1 MPQADRRWEET
12 LKRAALAALMD
23 AASTIPGVDPFLKA
37 AETVHRELTAAE
49 VSWPEQARQAVQAFA
64 EGYRALLREEGN
76 PEVVEPA
83 LAETFFLLDRYALT
97 PDALAR
103 QNLDAERAARR
114 TMQAASSRLE
124 LLDEAGLSLVQRL
137 LGTYYRVLLEHQE
150 AWALPVARET
160 LARLDEAL
168 ARCGLL
174 LEAVAAIP
182 AAMADKL
189 AYAQAWDHARWPVL
203 PYPYETLYPEVLRA
217 EYRFIPYEGSTFE
230 AMRDDL
236 IAWAQELARTDPP
249 LGLRFYVGPGG
260 AGKTRLVVEAG
271 EQLRER
277 GWLVAFLDPG
287 ADWPAHA
294 DALLGAE
301 RPTLLALDYAT
312 AIPGATSALIEA
324 MARVSR
330 CCPFALVLL
339 DRDVTTPLRDRLAPA
354 MRPGDRILRLPA
366 VETRLSPVDAL
377 QPDEAQA
384 LYAAAF
390 ARLKP
395 LAERPPDRPP
405 RLEALPERPLEV
417 ILLAWLAAAGE
428 RLPADPADPR
438 HILAAV
444 WGREKRLWK
453 ERWLH
458 GEGLPERAR
467 SDLIPLIE
475 RLRAL
480 ASLGLGWR
488 DRDGLAA
495 FLRGRADLFPMPATP
510 TGPLHPVW
518 LAGVL
523 ADFPWPR
530 TEASLIPPV
539 APDPLADWVIGKAF
553 TAQPRL
559 IEALLPSGQ
568 AAAADPQESARILAE
583 ALLTLERATGRF
595 PELQALSVPLARTFA
610 DWAKAGPLDGEGM
623 RTFLDGLAARLPAP
637 DRTLVLRAVQEPLYR
652 RMADLAPDKAG
663 RARALNSL
671 GNALSAL
678 GRREEALAATQ
689 EAADLYRGLAQ
700 AAPQAFRPDLAGSLN
715 NLGNRLSD
723 LGRREEALAATQEAA
738 DLYRGLAEAAPQAFL
753 PDLAMSLNNLGNTL
767 SDLGRREEALAA
779 HEEATDLY
787 RGLAEAAPQA
797 FLPDLA
803 ASLNNLGY
811 ALSALGQREE
821 ALAATQEAVS
831 IRRGLAEAAP
841 QAFLPDLATSLN
853 NLGRDLSALGRREEA
868 LAATQEA
875 VSIRRELAEA
885 APQAFRPDLAAS
897 LNNLGNTL
905 SALGRREE
913 ALAATQEAVDI
924 YRELAEAA
932 PQAFRP
938 DLAMSLNN
946 LGSDLSA
953 LGRREEALAAHEEA
967 TDLYRELAEAAPQ
980 AFLPGLATSLN
991 NLGAMLSALGRREE
1005 ALAATQEAADL
1016 YCGLAE
1022 AAPQAF
1028 WPDLAGS
1035 LNNLGNRLSA
1045 LGRRE
1050 EALAATQEAADLYR
1064 ELAKA
1069 APQAFRP
1076 DLARSLNN
1084 LGLAFSALGRREE
1097 ALAAHE
1103 EAVRTLA
1110 PFFLRFS
1117 AMFADWMEIM
1127 VRNYRDACQAAGR
1140 EPDGELLAP
1149 LRRRSP

>member
-1 MPQADRRWEET
+1 MPQANRRWEKT

-23 AASTIPGVDPFLKA
+23 AASTIPGVSPFLKA

-103 QNLDAERAARR
+103 QNLDAERAARQ

-294 DALLGAE
+294 DALLRAE

-330 CCPFALVLL
+330 RHPFALVLL

-366 VETRLSPVDAL
+366 VETCLSPVDAL

-395 LAERPPDRPP
+395 LAERSPDRPP
-405 RLEALPERPLEV
+405 RVEALPERPLEV

-428 RLPADPADPR
+428 GLPADTADPR
-438 HILAAV
+438 HILATV
-444 WGREKRLWK
+444 WGRERRLWR
-453 ERWLH
+453 ERWLR
-458 GEGLPERAR
+458 GESLPERAR

-488 DRDGLAA
+488 NRDLAA
-495 FLRGRADLFPMPATP
+495 FLQGRADLFPMPATP

-518 LAGVL
+518 LAEVL

-539 APDPLADWVIGKAF
+539 APDPLADWVIREAF

-568 AAAADPQESARILAE
+568 AAAADPQKSALLPSGQAAAADPQESARTLAE
-583 ALLTLERATGRF
+583 ALLTLERAAGRF

-610 DWAKAGPLDGEGM
+610 DWAKAGPLEGEGM

-637 DRTLVLRAVQEPLYR
+637 DRTLALRAVQEPLYR
-652 RMADLAPDKAG
+652 RMADLAPDEAG
-663 RARALNSL
+663 RAWALNNL

-700 AAPQAFRPDLAGSLN
+700 AD
-715 NLGNRLSD
+715 
-723 LGRREEALAATQEAA
+723 
-738 DLYRGLAEAAPQAFL
+738 PQAFL
-753 PDLAMSLNNLGNTL
+753 
-767 SDLGRREEALAA
+767 
-779 HEEATDLY
+779 
-787 RGLAEAAPQA
+787 
-797 FLPDLA
+797 
-803 ASLNNLGY
+803 
-811 ALSALGQREE
+811 
-821 ALAATQEAVS
+821 
-831 IRRGLAEAAP
+831 
-841 QAFLPDLATSLN
+841 
-853 NLGRDLSALGRREEA
+853 
-868 LAATQEA
+868 
-875 VSIRRELAEA
+875 
-885 APQAFRPDLAAS
+885 
-897 LNNLGNTL
+897 
-905 SALGRREE
+905 
-913 ALAATQEAVDI
+913 
-924 YRELAEAA
+924 
-932 PQAFRP
+932 
-938 DLAMSLNN
+938 
-946 LGSDLSA
+946 
-953 LGRREEALAAHEEA
+953 
-967 TDLYRELAEAAPQ
+967 
-980 AFLPGLATSLN
+980 
-991 NLGAMLSALGRREE
+991 
-1005 ALAATQEAADL
+1005 
-1016 YCGLAE
+1016 
-1022 AAPQAF
+1022 
-1028 WPDLAGS
+1028 PDLAGS

-1050 EALAATQEAADLYR
+1050 EALIATHEAVTIQR
-1064 ELAKA
+1064 ELAHSNPDAFLPGLARNLNDLAVFLAHLGQREEALEVIQEAVAIRRHLARLYPENFLPALAVSLNNLAVYLSDFGRQEEALEITQEVITIRLQLAQAYPERFLPALALGLNNLATRLSEVGRREEALEAIQEAIDIRRQLAQAYPEKFLPALALSLNNLATRLSKIGRREEALAAIQEAVSIRRGLAQA
-1069 APQAFRP
+1069 APQAFLP
-1076 DLARSLNN
+1076 GLARSLNN
-1084 LGLAFSALGRREE
+1084 LGNRFSDLGRREE

-1110 PFFLRFS
+1110 PFFLRLS
-1117 AMFADWMEIM
+1117 AVFADQMETM

>member
-1 MPQADRRWEET
+1 MPQANRRWEKT

-23 AASTIPGVDPFLKA
+23 AASTIPGVSPFLKA

-103 QNLDAERAARR
+103 QNLDAERAARQ

-124 LLDEAGLSLVQRL
+124 LLDEAERSLVQRL

-236 IAWAQELARTDPP
+236 IAWAQGLGRTDPP

-271 EQLRER
+271 EQLREL
-277 GWLVAFLDPG
+277 GWLVAFLDPD

-324 MARVSR
+324 MARASR

-354 MRPGDRILRLPA
+354 MRPGDRILHLPA
-366 VETRLSPVDAL
+366 VETRLSLSPVDAL

-395 LAERPPDRPP
+395 LAERPPDHPP
-405 RLEALPERPLEV
+405 RVEALPERPLEV

-444 WGREKRLWK
+444 WGRERRLWR
-453 ERWLH
+453 ERWLP

-510 TGPLHPVW
+510 TGLLHPVW

-539 APDPLADWVIGKAF
+539 APDPLADWVIGEAF

-568 AAAADPQESARILAE
+568 AADADPQESARTLAE

-595 PELQALSVPLARTFA
+595 PELQELSVPLARTFA
-610 DWAKAGPLDGEGM
+610 DWVKAGPLDGERM
-623 RTFLDGLAARLPAP
+623 RTFLDGLDARLPAP
-637 DRTLVLRAVQEPLYR
+637 DRTLALRAVQEPLYR
-652 RMADLAPDKAG
+652 RMADLAADEAG
-663 RARALNSL
+663 RARALGML
-671 GNALSAL
+671 GWALSAL
-678 GRREEALAATQ
+678 GRREEALAAMQ
-689 EAADLYRGLAQ
+689 EAADLYRELAQ
-700 AAPQAFRPDLAGSLN
+700 AAPQAFRPDLAMSLN

-723 LGRREEALAATQEAA
+723 LGRREEALKAAQEAA
-738 DLYRGLAEAAPQAFL
+738 DLYRELAEAAPQAFR
-753 PDLAMSLNNLGNTL
+753 PDLAM
-767 SDLGRREEALAA
+767 
-779 HEEATDLY
+779 
-787 RGLAEAAPQA
+787 
-797 FLPDLA
+797 
-803 ASLNNLGY
+803 
-811 ALSALGQREE
+811 
-821 ALAATQEAVS
+821 
-831 IRRGLAEAAP
+831 
-841 QAFLPDLATSLN
+841 SLN

-875 VSIRRELAEA
+875 VSIRRGLA
-885 APQAFRPDLAAS
+885 Q
-897 LNNLGNTL
+897 
-905 SALGRREE
+905 
-913 ALAATQEAVDI
+913 
-924 YRELAEAA
+924 
-932 PQAFRP
+932 
-938 DLAMSLNN
+938 
-946 LGSDLSA
+946 
-953 LGRREEALAAHEEA
+953 
-967 TDLYRELAEAAPQ
+967 AAPQ
-980 AFLPGLATSLN
+980 AFLPGLA
-991 NLGAMLSALGRREE
+991 R
-1005 ALAATQEAADL
+1005 
-1016 YCGLAE
+1016 
-1022 AAPQAF
+1022 
-1028 WPDLAGS
+1028 S
-1035 LNNLGNRLSA
+1035 LNNLGNR
-1045 LGRRE
+1045 
-1050 EALAATQEAADLYR
+1050 
-1064 ELAKA
+1064 
-1069 APQAFRP
+1069 
-1076 DLARSLNN
+1076 
-1084 LGLAFSALGRREE
+1084 FSDLGRREE

-1110 PFFLRFS
+1110 PFFLRLS
-1117 AMFADWMEIM
+1117 AVFADQMETM